1 MRTKITERD
10 INRIVKNIVNEN
22 KDFVTGVAASDR
34 TELVDDVINR
44 INEHGM
50 PYIIELNKLNRQ
62 FPVEKYRRQERPRR
76 SDFEL
81 PKGVRVSKST
91 FPED

>member
-1 MRTKITERD
+1 MRNRLTERD
-10 INRIVKNIVNEN
+10 INRIVKNIVNEDN
-22 KDFVTGVAASDR
+22 DFVTGVAASKR

-50 PYIIELNKLNRQ
+50 RYIIELNKLNSD
-62 FPVEKYRRQERPRR
+62 FPVEKYKRQDRPRR

-81 PKGVRVSKST
+81 PKGIRVSKSI

>member
-1 MRTKITERD
+1 MKTRLTERD
-10 INRIVKNIVNEN
+10 INRIVNNVISEDN
-22 KDFVTGVAASDR
+22 DFVTGVAASER

-50 PYIIELNKLNRQ
+50 GYIIELNKLNSD

-81 PKGVRVSKST
+81 PKGVRVSKSI

>member
-1 MRTKITERD
+1 MKTRLTERD
-10 INRIVKNIVNEN
+10 ISRIVKRIVNEDN
-22 KDFVTGVAASDR
+22 DFVTGVAASKR

-50 PYIIELNKLNRQ
+50 KYIIELNKLNSD
-62 FPVEKYRRQERPRR
+62 FPVEKYKRQDRPRR
-76 SDFEL
+76 TDFEL
-81 PKGVRVSKST
+81 PKGIRVSKSI